1 MKEKSPKDKLQAM
14 RSNLQ
19 REFQHHAYLKEH
31 GGQDPFWP
39 DGTNMNL
46 TRNHIIYEKRQIME
60 LCSISGLDLPPE
72 YFIPTPEEVDDDYMA
87 NLDQT
92 DRVERLRQQGNRLT
106 TKKLEEYVAQG
117 SFL

>member
-1 MKEKSPKDKLQAM
+1 MKEKSEQDRLKAM
-14 RSNLQ
+14 CENLQ
-19 REFQHHAYLKEH
+19 REFRTHEHLKTH

-60 LCSISGLDLPPE
+60 LCSVSGLDLPPE

-106 TKKLEEYVAQG
+106 TEDPGEYEQQT
-117 SFL
+117 SFI

>member
-1 MKEKSPKDKLQAM
+1 MKDKSEQDRLKDM
-14 RSNLQ
+14 RHNLL
-19 REFQHHAYLKEH
+19 REFRTHEHLKTH

-60 LCSISGLDLPPE
+60 LCSISGLDLPP
-72 YFIPTPEEVDDDYMA
+72 DYMA

-106 TKKLEEYVAQG
+106 TKNPGAYDPQT
-117 SFL
+117 SFI

>member
-1 MKEKSPKDKLQAM
+1 MKKKSPQQELNVMRNYLLQ
-14 RSNLQ
+14 
-19 REFQHHAYLKEH
+19 EFQHHAYLKEH
-31 GGQDPFWP
+31 GGQDPFYP
-39 DGTNMNL
+39 DGINMNL

-72 YFIPTPEEVDDDYMA
+72 YFIPTPKEVDNDYMA

-106 TKKLEEYVAQG
+106 TKKLEEYDLQS
-117 SFL
+117 SFI

>member
-1 MKEKSPKDKLQAM
+1 MKDKSEQDRLKDM
-14 RSNLQ
+14 RHNLL
-19 REFQHHAYLKEH
+19 REFRTHEHLKTH

-39 DGTNMNL
+39 DGMNMNL

-60 LCSISGLDLPPE
+60 LCSMSGLDLPPE

-106 TKKLEEYVAQG
+106 TKDPGEYDPQT
-117 SFL
+117 SFI